1 MRNKDTMYSTLIL
14 ILELLCIYIL
24 AVQYQECRI
33 IVSQPS
39 LLRSYQTAPIT
50 QIRNYLILSF
60 DMTIDLE

>member
-1 MRNKDTMYSTLIL
+1 MYSTLIL

-39 LLRSYQTAPIT
+39 LLRSYQTAPTT
-50 QIRNYLILSF
+50 QIQKFSDSVL
-60 DMTIDLE
+60 